1 TPRAPSTTS
10 PGTTTATTSTGAST
24 TAPITTAIAGN
35 RSPARRGASSLP
47 PANRLASV
55 ARSLASLLFPLPVRP
70 MKKLFYVLLFG
81 VVLYFAV
88 LQAREMG
95 DSRSWPSTEGVIT
108 ASRLDSRQKTSTEK
122 GFRGDRYE
130 YEVKVTYSY
139 RVDGV

>member
-1 TPRAPSTTS
+1 DS
-10 PGTTTATTSTGAST
+10 P
-24 TAPITTAIAGN
+24 
-35 RSPARRGASSLP
+35 
-47 PANRLASV
+47 
-55 ARSLASLLFPLPVRP
+55 LFPLPVRP

-122 GFRGDRYE
+122 GFRGDQYE

-139 RVDGV
+139 RVDGVDYTGHRLRIRPHRHGN